1 MEAATLQSP
10 AIASPT
16 AKSSPSSDTT
26 HRAVGRS
33 GRGSTILAPSLG
45 KVGRSRGLPEISR
58 SRIRAIASRLNPF
71 KWQSADLSVLFVYR
85 FCGLGGVETSLTTK
99 LEALGRYRVSAR
111 ALFLEHYGV
120 GSEEI
125 AAGPGVLFGLDI
137 PAIHQ
142 VLREVE
148 IIVVTDFPEFFDLIL
163 ESGSTARV
171 VFETHASYLPAL
183 ERFYSRLESGS
194 ISAIVAP
201 SEFNRGLISRF
212 GVPRAP
218 IHVIPNAV
226 DTQRFRPQDVS
237 PQQSERLGSSNR
249 PIIAWV
255 GRLEDQKSPF
265 EFIRIG
271 IRLLRNGRRL
281 TFALVGD
288 TPGYDEAVGELRQEI
303 RSEFQS
309 SFSFLRGVPPR
320 EMPSI
325 YNAAR
330 VTGGCVVSTSL
341 NESQPMVLLEAMA
354 CGCPVVSSR
363 VGGVPE
369 IVDDG
374 VTGHLYDLGDDETA
388 AGAIARLADPDGR
401 QARDAMTH
409 RALASVRDRHSLSSV
424 GARYRRLFDGIR

>member
-1 MEAATLQSP
+1 M
-10 AIASPT
+10 
-16 AKSSPSSDTT
+16 
-26 HRAVGRS
+26 
-33 GRGSTILAPSLG
+33 
-45 KVGRSRGLPEISR
+45 
-58 SRIRAIASRLNPF
+58 
-71 KWQSADLSVLFVYR
+71 YR

-125 AAGPGVLFGLDI
+125 ARFPGVLFGLDI
-137 PAIHQ
+137 PAIYQ
-142 VLREVE
+142 VLREAE
-148 IIVVTDFPEFFDLIL
+148 IIVVTDFPEFFDLIY
-163 ESGSTARV
+163 ESRSTARV

-201 SEFNRGLISRF
+201 SEFNRGLISLF

-218 IHVIPNAV
+218 IHVIPNAI
-226 DTQRFRPQDVS
+226 DTRSFRPQDLS
-237 PQQSERLGSSNR
+237 PKQLARLGSSDC
-249 PIIAWV
+249 PIVVWV
-255 GRLEDQKSPF
+255 GRLEGQKSPF

-271 IRLLRNGRRL
+271 IRLLRERRRL

-288 TPGYDEAVGELRQEI
+288 TPEYDEAVAELRQEI
-303 RSEFQS
+303 RPEFQS
-309 SFSFLRGVPPR
+309 SFRFLRGVPPS
-320 EMPSI
+320 EIPWI

-388 AGAIARLADPDGR
+388 AGAIVRLADPGGR
-401 QARDAMTH
+401 QARDAMTY

-424 GARYRRLFDGIR
+424 GARYRQLFDGIR